1 MQAFS
6 ERPPYLGFEC
16 VGLGSPRSRG
26 VPRRGCLIL
35 NGEFLIGEGIA
46 HAKPRQEYGVDP
58 QRTRRRGSIIAA
70 GSGEELLKLVVRTHL
85 TRRISNTSL
94 YKNAYRQQLSMKIIR
109 ITYTLNA
116 FFILSVT
123 FVDKELRAY

>member
-35 NGEFLIGEGIA
+35 NGEFLIGERIA

-58 QRTRRRGSIIAA
+58 QRTRRGGRIDAA
-70 GSGEELLKLVVRTHL
+70 GSGEELLKLVVRRHL
-85 TRRISNTSL
+85 TTCVSNMGTSKIS
-94 YKNAYRQQLSMKIIR
+94 YRQQLNMKNIR
-109 ITYTLNA
+109 ITYTPKAHL
-116 FFILSVT
+116 
-123 FVDKELRAY
+123 DYM